1 MPRSLSSKLCLSLIT
16 IGNNHVDVKTYR
28 NTLEKKIL
36 KSRFTCIDIC
46 GLYDCEENVWAE
58 IHDFPVALYYEAATV
73 LRKHG
78 RDYGWLVSGGECK
91 GPYPS

>member
-1 MPRSLSSKLCLSLIT
+1 MP
-16 IGNNHVDVKTYR
+16 IGTNGADVETGIIWKKT
-28 NTLEKKIL
+28 IL
-36 KSRFTCIDIC
+36 KSRFTCTDIC

-91 GPYPS
+91 EPYPS